1 MKKINILIVFIITL
15 LLAGCEDFLTRDP
28 LDSITDT
35 PQFWNNEENIRTYT
49 VGLYDQYFEGW
60 RSSWSRTDWYSET
73 NIADWND
80 NNAQNVATFFTR
92 VTPATD
98 ATNWRFI
105 NLRRVNILIDRASN
119 SDLPDEAK
127 NHWVGVG
134 RFLRAL
140 EYHKLVSKY
149 GDVPWFDAPLE
160 SNDMDQL
167 YKQRDPRVTVMDNVA
182 ADLEFANNNIRQS
195 DGTAGLTINRSVAL
209 AFTSK
214 VMLFE
219 GTWQKYRENNTAKA
233 TEYLKIA
240 KDAAAQVMSSNKYSL
255 TPNFKDLT
263 TSISLAGNPEIILYR
278 EYEEGVLMHSLMSFQ
293 NTEFQGNSPSRSL
306 IDNYLSAN
314 GLPINQD
321 ENDLFKGDKWF
332 FDEIADRDPRLHAI
346 IDTDG
351 LRLEGVAT
359 VYAASGYFTN
369 KFVNESL
376 IDKPGGMSSTNITD
390 APIMKLNEVLM
401 NYIEA
406 AVELADMGAY
416 TLTQN
421 DFDISINKL
430 RSRPSTDMP
439 HVTLTGNTLSVG
451 GIIVSDPE
459 RDADVSSLIWEV
471 RRERRSELAYE
482 GNRFNDIRRW
492 GKLEY
497 ADMVINPQVNLG
509 AWVDKPRY
517 VEWYNEEFSPAVP
530 LTIEDLDNIRL
541 DRPGD
546 AGYIKPISTEALMR
560 TYSEKD
566 YLYPIPTDQI
576 TLYQTKG
583 VTLTQNPG
591 WN

>member
-80 NNAQNVATFFTR
+80 NNAQNAATFFTR

-314 GLPINQD
+314 GLPIYQD

-376 IDKPGGMSSTNITD
+376 IDKPGGMSNTNITD

-459 RDADVSSLIWEV
+459 RDADVSPLIWEV

-497 ADMVINPQVNLG
+497 ADMVINPKVNLG

>member
-167 YKQRDPRVTVMDNVA
+167 YKQRDPRVTVIDNVA

-219 GTWQKYRENNTAKA
+219 GTWQKYRENNTAK
-233 TEYLKIA
+233 L
-240 KDAAAQVMSSNKYSL
+240 L
-255 TPNFKDLT
+255 
-263 TSISLAGNPEIILYR
+263 
-278 EYEEGVLMHSLMSFQ
+278 
-293 NTEFQGNSPSRSL
+293 
-306 IDNYLSAN
+306 
-314 GLPINQD
+314 
-321 ENDLFKGDKWF
+321 
-332 FDEIADRDPRLHAI
+332 
-346 IDTDG
+346 
-351 LRLEGVAT
+351 
-359 VYAASGYFTN
+359 
-369 KFVNESL
+369 
-376 IDKPGGMSSTNITD
+376 NI
-390 APIMKLNEVLM
+390 
-401 NYIEA
+401 
-406 AVELADMGAY
+406 
-416 TLTQN
+416 
-421 DFDISINKL
+421 
-430 RSRPSTDMP
+430 
-439 HVTLTGNTLSVG
+439 
-451 GIIVSDPE
+451 
-459 RDADVSSLIWEV
+459 
-471 RRERRSELAYE
+471 
-482 GNRFNDIRRW
+482 
-492 GKLEY
+492 
-497 ADMVINPQVNLG
+497 
-509 AWVDKPRY
+509 
-517 VEWYNEEFSPAVP
+517 
-530 LTIEDLDNIRL
+530 
-541 DRPGD
+541 
-546 AGYIKPISTEALMR
+546 
-560 TYSEKD
+560 
-566 YLYPIPTDQI
+566 
-576 TLYQTKG
+576 
-583 VTLTQNPG
+583 
-591 WN
+591 

>member
-497 ADMVINPQVNLG
+497 ADMVINPKVNLG